1 MEKEFH
7 LSRVILRNKNKIYY
21 LLIFLFGFSCSR
33 SSKERPYNLLTK
45 YSDLNF
51 NQSNLDLVNYKEEM
65 SGMTKSQGIIEA
77 VFKISNLN
85 IDSLKGKLSDLGY
98 KKMPITE
105 LDMGDGFHGNVK
117 QSDSGFYRL
126 NLLHKS
132 IIDVLVIVNF
142 TQEKVLFYKLIQ

>member
-1 MEKEFH
+1 
-7 LSRVILRNKNKIYY
+7 
-21 LLIFLFGFSCSR
+21 
-33 SSKERPYNLLTK
+33 
-45 YSDLNF
+45 
-51 NQSNLDLVNYKEEM
+51 
-65 SGMTKSQGIIEA
+65 MTKSQGIIEA